1 MSALTVFYSWQS
13 DRPSKVCRDFI
24 SRALDDAVTRLAV
37 RRGFEITV
45 DSDTR
50 GVPGT
55 PPVNQTILDKIEAC
69 DVFLADMTFVA
80 VTDGGKRTPNP
91 NVMAEYGYALKDKG
105 TKRIILAMNTAFG
118 PATELPFDLHHLR
131 HPAGYAVD
139 DAMADGARRDTR
151 ARFSAQLELA
161 LEVVVDDIV
170 ASPSE
175 PSVDVRAR
183 LWQLAIETQNAR
195 IANRPPVIVSQPSAT
210 VYLIPAVALEAPRLD
225 LKAVASARRLLIPD
239 IQARAIEGQDHTQ
252 WWAHS
257 PTRVV
262 GNAPNQEAKWCSRL
276 LRPGVVETVFTIG
289 ERIDDDPDIGVE
301 GLQLEARLVAS
312 VDRGLELLGAVGL
325 NGPTLVA
332 IALYD
337 LTDVDL
343 SGGRGRGRIRLPSLG
358 LTPVLVPTGERQA
371 GNSLHHAFDEL
382 WLASGRADGSPSFSG
397 SGAWA
402 GYGGGPAYAV

>member
-1 MSALTVFYSWQS
+1 MAALTVFYSWQS
-13 DRPSKVCRDFI
+13 DRSSKVCRDFI
-24 SRALDDAVTRLAV
+24 SRALDDAVARLSV
-37 RRGFEITV
+37 RRGLEIAV

-55 PPVNQTILDKIEAC
+55 PPVNQTILNKIEAC
-69 DVFLADMTFVA
+69 HIFLADMTFVA

-105 TKRIILAMNTAFG
+105 TRRIILAMNTAFG
-118 PATELPFDLHHLR
+118 PAAELPFDLHHLR

-139 DAMADGARRDTR
+139 DTIADGARRDAR

-161 LEVVVDDIV
+161 LEVVVDDIA
-170 ASPSE
+170 ASPLE
-175 PSVDVRAR
+175 PTVDVKTR

-210 VYLIPAVALEAPRLD
+210 VYLVPAVALEAPRLD

-239 IQARAIEGQDHTQ
+239 IQARAFEGQDHTQ
-252 WWAHS
+252 WWAHG

-262 GNAPNQEAKWCSRL
+262 GSAPNPEATWCSRL
-276 LRPGVVETVFTIG
+276 LRPGVIETVFTIG
-289 ERIDDDPDIGVE
+289 ERIDDDPDIGIE
-301 GLQLEARLVAS
+301 GLQLEARLVAA
-312 VDRGLELLGAVGL
+312 VDRGLELLAAIGL
-325 NGPTLVA
+325 SGPTLAA

-337 LTDVDL
+337 LTDVEL
-343 SGGRGRGRIRLPSLG
+343 YGGRGRGRIRLPSLG
-358 LTPVLVPTGERQA
+358 LTPVLVPLGEHQA
-371 GNSLHHAFDEL
+371 GDSLRHAFDEL
-382 WLASGRADGSPSFSG
+382 WLASGRADGSPSYSEG
-397 SGAWA
+397 DAWT

>member
-1 MSALTVFYSWQS
+1 MAKLTVFYSWQS

-24 SRALDDAVTRLAV
+24 ARALDEAVARLAV

-80 VTDGGKRTPNP
+80 ATDGGKRTPNP

-131 HPAGYAVD
+131 HPAAYAVD
-139 DAMADGARRDTR
+139 DTLADGARRDAR
-151 ARFSAQLELA
+151 SRFSAQLELA
-161 LEVVVDDIV
+161 LEVVADDI
-170 ASPSE
+170 AASQPKSPS
-175 PSVDVRAR
+175 DLKAR

-195 IANRPPVIVSQPSAT
+195 IANKPPVIVSQPSAT
-210 VYLIPAVALEAPRLD
+210 VYVVPAAALEAPRLD
-225 LKAVASARRLLIPD
+225 LKAVTAARRLLIPD

-252 WWAHS
+252 WWAHG
-257 PTRVV
+257 PTRIV
-262 GNAPNQEAKWCSRL
+262 GSAPNPEARWCSRL
-276 LRPGVVETVFTIG
+276 LRPGVIETVFTIG
-289 ERIDDDPDIGVE
+289 ERIDDDPEIGIE
-301 GLQLEARLVAS
+301 GLQLEARLVSA
-312 VDRGLELLGAVGL
+312 VDRGLELLEAVGL
-325 NGPTLVA
+325 SGPTLVA
-332 IALYD
+332 VALYE

-343 SGGRGRGRIRLPSLG
+343 YGGRGRGRFRLPSLG

-382 WLASGRADGSPSFSG
+382 WLASGRADGSPSYSG
-397 SGAWA
+397 SDAWA
-402 GYGGGPAYAV
+402 GYGGSSAYAV